1 MVNLGTLRTSF
12 AHVCICIYRLILPD
26 LILVSL
32 MKQLELSVNALSPP
46 PPQWDFSHRVT
57 STITLGFHDNLLVPI
72 YTLGRRKTL

>member
-32 MKQLELSVNALSPP
+32 MKQLELSVNALPP
-46 PPQWDFSHRVT
+46 PPPNGISVT
-57 STITLGFHDNLLVPI
+57 ELPPLL
-72 YTLGRRKTL
+72 L

>member
-32 MKQLELSVNALSPP
+32 MKQLELSVNALPP
-46 PPQWDFSHRVT
+46 PNGISVT
-57 STITLGFHDNLLVPI
+57 ELPPLL
-72 YTLGRRKTL
+72 L